1 MCIRDSAHADRRV
14 GEIDLHI
21 DIAWLHWPGYLRK
34 QGPEVTECSVALQTR
49 PLLVGCTRRR
59 DVGRGLARYRC
70 GFALIEPEAD
80 RLGQGT
86 RFHKARLEL
95 GRFAQI
101 MLAWNHARLDRFFL
115 GVE

>member
-1 MCIRDSAHADRRV
+1 MAHRQVNVRGVLRRRGDAHADRRV

-70 GFALIEPEAD
+70 GFALIEPCLLYTSPSPRD
-80 RLGQGT
+80 
-86 RFHKARLEL
+86 
-95 GRFAQI
+95 
-101 MLAWNHARLDRFFL
+101 
-115 GVE
+115 